1 MSQKIAVGYYPS
13 WWTAAPQPA
22 QLNLSQQ
29 DGAHQMT
36 LALLLALWVVLI
48 FVVLAFMGGAQALNG
63 DDLPGPRS
71 AEPTAEDIEWAKQVF
86 AEHDRAVAARTR
98 QDGTGATIAGPGL
111 SAHPP
116 GPKTPTGPISR

>member
-1 MSQKIAVGYYPS
+1 MEFWITVGV
-13 WWTAAPQPA
+13 
-22 QLNLSQQ
+22 
-29 DGAHQMT
+29 
-36 LALLLALWVVLI
+36 LWVLMI
-48 FVVLAFMGGAQALNG
+48 ALVLAFFRGAGILSE
-63 DDLPGPRS
+63 DEELPRQ

-98 QDGTGATIAGPGL
+98 QDGTGATIAGPWL

>member
-1 MSQKIAVGYYPS
+1 
-13 WWTAAPQPA
+13 
-22 QLNLSQQ
+22 
-29 DGAHQMT
+29 MT
-36 LALLLALWVVLI
+36 WALLLALWFGLIVL
-48 FVVLAFMGGAQALNG
+48 VLAFMAGAKMLRND
-63 DDLPGPRS
+63 DDLPRS

-98 QDGTGATIAGPGL
+98 QDGTGATIAGPWL

>member
-22 QLNLSQQ
+22 QL
-29 DGAHQMT
+29 
-36 LALLLALWVVLI
+36 
-48 FVVLAFMGGAQALNG
+48 

-98 QDGTGATIAGPGL
+98 QNAAGSTIAGAKLPTHQR
-111 SAHPP
+111 HPQ
-116 GPKTPTGPISR
+116 TPPARDSRS